1 MPVSLDANGARWYGA
16 PAMILVETCG
26 TLKKSA
32 LSVRTKYDGSSPT
45 ATPTPPWITPT
56 LG

>member
-16 PAMILVETCG
+16 PAMIPVETCG